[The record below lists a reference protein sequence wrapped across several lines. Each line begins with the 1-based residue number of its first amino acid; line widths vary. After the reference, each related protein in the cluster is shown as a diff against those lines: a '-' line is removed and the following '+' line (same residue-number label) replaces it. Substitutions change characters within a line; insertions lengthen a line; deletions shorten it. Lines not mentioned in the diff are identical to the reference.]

1 VERAVTPPPIRP
13 STLFADQRGVVFLE
27 FLIAF
32 VPMWTFFLC
41 SVQLAFIAHA
51 NLIVKH
57 AADSAARSAVVVLPD
72 DPNEYGGEPEMSVGR
87 NRVTA
92 SDVTRALGRVGS
104 ALRSNLSSD
113 SVVSAFSD
121 NALTNLGRS
130 RLNTIRLAAH
140 VPLMPLA
147 PVNVGHDSEP
157 SIAKAIGGKR
167 RLVSAL
173 YYQPFA
179 LAVTFPGLRDGVAT
193 EPEITVRV
201 TYAHQC
207 TVPLAR
213 RILCQDFGDL
223 EAQEELG
230 DVLFPLAQGFVG
242 GRFRGLQHE
251 TTLMIHDAPYEY
263 RARGS

>member
-1 VERAVTPPPIRP
+1 MKRQPP
-13 STLFADQRGVVFLE
+13 SVGSLFREQRGVVFLE

-41 SVQLAFIAHA
+41 VVQLALITYA
-51 NLIVKH
+51 NLMVKH
-57 AADSAARSAVVVLPD
+57 SADSAARSAVVVLPD

-87 NRVTA
+87 SRITA
-92 SDVTRALGRVGS
+92 ADIVKVLGRVS
-104 ALRSNLSSD
+104 STLRDRPNPD
-113 SVVSAFSD
+113 SVVAAFSD
-121 NALTNLGRS
+121 QTLANLGRS

-140 VPLMPLA
+140 IPLMPLA
-147 PVNVGHDSEP
+147 PIQVGRDSQP
-157 SIAKAIGGKR
+157 SIAKAIGGER

-179 LAVTFPGLRDGVAT
+179 LAVTFPGLQDGVANGS
-193 EPEITVRV
+193 EITVRV
-201 TYAHQC
+201 TYAYQC

-213 RILCQDFGDL
+213 RILCRAFGDL
-223 EAQEELG
+223 AARDELAEAF
-230 DVLFPLAQGFVG
+230 FPLAQSFVG

-263 RARGS
+263 RERGT